1 MHYGV
6 KMIFYQSDRTG
17 IRDALLFR
25 PTSNDAFSG
34 LTNTGSMQ
42 SRLSS
47 FALNMKK
54 ELARGGRHLIRMC
67 PPARSAQTIAPITAM
82 TGAWPRYS
90 TGRLHSDLRSSNLAN
105 KVFYK
110 LICKWNE
117 PDLATAC
124 VANKEQRKKPPLLLW
139 SMCWLCIL
147 MISE

>member
-1 MHYGV
+1 MYYGV
-6 KMIFYQSDRTG
+6 KMIFYQSNRTG

-117 PDLATAC
+117 PVSGNRHAWPTKSKEKSHLFYYEVC
-124 VANKEQRKKPPLLLW
+124 VGCVYLW
-139 SMCWLCIL
+139 
-147 MISE
+147 